1 MLYIFIIVRL
11 FSNMRITL
19 FVEVQFRSFTT
30 KLYNKKNEIKFLFTK
45 KNERKDKK
53 N

>member
-1 MLYIFIIVRL
+1 
-11 FSNMRITL
+11 MRITL

-53 N
+53 NWENFIL